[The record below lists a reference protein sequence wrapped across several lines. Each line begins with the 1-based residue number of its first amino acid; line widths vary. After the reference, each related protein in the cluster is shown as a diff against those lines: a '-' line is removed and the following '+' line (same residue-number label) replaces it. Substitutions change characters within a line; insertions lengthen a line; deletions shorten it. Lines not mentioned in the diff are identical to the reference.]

1 MTVIDDIVKYGVDK
15 GVFFAFGDD
24 LFYKS
29 GVHSYSLLK
38 KDYFRK
44 DKDGM
49 VQADRTGK
57 DNRSV
62 Q

>member
-1 MTVIDDIVKYGVDK
+1 MGVIDDIVKYGIDK
-15 GVFFAFGDD
+15 GIFFEFGND

-29 GVHSYSLLK
+29 GIHSYSLLK

-49 VQADRTGK
+49 VQSNGTRKDDR
-57 DNRSV
+57 SF
-62 Q
+62 